1 MTELQVWL
9 MFGVN
14 ILVLVTGISKGISVL
29 LSVRDEIR
37 DIKSHVGTT
46 EPKSGLLGDVTT
58 IKQEVRK
65 HSDQMIAIRIRLG
78 MRREDDHPEWEN

>member
-1 MTELQVWL
+1 MTEVQFWL
-9 MFGVN
+9 MFSVN
-14 ILVLVTGISKGISVL
+14 ILVFITGISKGISVL

-46 EPKSGLLGDVTT
+46 EPRQGLLGDVSM
-58 IKQEVRK
+58 IKQEVRR

-78 MRREDDHPEWEN
+78 MRRDDSKDEWEN